1 MCGIVGQWN
10 RNDNVDRDLFNRMRD
25 TLVHRGP
32 DGYGSYFSDDGKV
45 ALGHRRLA
53 FLDLSYNAKQPFCNE
68 DSSVW
73 TTVNGEIYN
82 YLQLR
87 KDLERN
93 GHIFKS
99 NCDSEVIIHAYEEW
113 GIDMVSRLE
122 GMFAFAIWDATKRK
136 MFIAR
141 DKFGIKPLFYYCDS
155 NMLIFA
161 SEIKAIVENPAVQRK
176 INYRSMCEFFYYRY
190 VPSPNTIFEGI
201 HKVEPAH
208 YLEFSDTDKCTDNEY
223 YKFQTAEN
231 EMHQNQL
238 VLEIDAL
245 LSQSVKMHIQSDVPI
260 CSFLSGGYDSSL
272 LVKYFSD
279 NEKGFN
285 TYSIGFDGWLKSE
298 HQYAEQVSKIFGT
311 NHRSMILDDLSLD
324 VLKDLMYYYDDPIA
338 DISIIPTYLISK
350 EAAKYNKAVLSGEGA
365 DELFAG
371 YTWHK
376 KYLWTIPKM
385 QEIMYKLKGWDL
397 PMNRFDIDSY
407 AKVTEMGK
415 FDGDALTELLPK
427 DLHGYIPEDKDS
439 FFRKYFDESI
449 PTPKRFQMLDIKCF
463 MAELV
468 LTKIDRASMANSLEV
483 RVPFLNTGIFE
494 KMLSLSPDVYF
505 NPKKQKVVIQKILK
519 KYLPREILARKKQGF
534 VGPDTYYMNY
544 EWYRKSLDDSRL
556 VNDGIIRREAIDKY
570 FAAKE
575 HWRLWKIA
583 VFEMWYRQWMVNN

>member
-32 DGYGSYFSDDGKV
+32 DDCGSFFSDDGMV

-53 FLDLSYNAKQPFCNE
+53 FLDLSDNAKQPFCNE

-87 KDLERN
+87 KDLEHY
-93 GHIFKS
+93 GHSFKS
-99 NCDSEVIIHAYEEW
+99 NCDSEVILHAYEEW

-122 GMFAFAIWDATKRK
+122 GMFAFALWDSTKRK

-141 DKFGIKPLFYYCDS
+141 DKFGIKPLFYYYDS

-176 INYRSMCEFFYYRY
+176 INYHSMCEFFYDRY
-190 VPSPNTIFEGI
+190 VPSPNSIFEGI
-201 HKVEPAH
+201 YKVEPAH
-208 YLEFSDTDKCTDNEY
+208 YLEFSDTDKYTDIEY
-223 YKFQTAEN
+223 YKFQIADN
-231 EMHQNQL
+231 EMRQNQL
-238 VLEIDAL
+238 VHEIDEM
-245 LSQSVKMHIQSDVPI
+245 LSESVKMHIQSDVPI
-260 CSFLSGGYDSSL
+260 GSFLSGGYDSSL

-285 TYSIGFDGWLKSE
+285 TYSIGFDGWQKSE
-298 HQYAEQVSKIFGT
+298 HQYAEKVSTIFGT
-311 NHRSMILDDLSLD
+311 NHRSLILGDLSLD

-350 EAAKYNKAVLSGEGA
+350 DAAKHNKAVLSGEGA

-397 PMNRFDIDSY
+397 PLNRFDIDSY

-415 FDGDALTELLPK
+415 FDGDALSELLTK

-439 FFRKYFDESI
+439 FFRKYFDEDI

-505 NPKKQKVVIQKILK
+505 NPKKQKVVIRKILK

-534 VGPDTYYMNY
+534 VGPDSYYMNF
-544 EWYRKSLDDSRL
+544 EWYRKCLNDSRL

-570 FAAKE
+570 FVEKE

>member
-1 MCGIVGQWN
+1 MIAVRFFQMTAWWPWDIVVW
-10 RNDNVDRDLFNRMRD
+10 LF
-25 TLVHRGP
+25 
-32 DGYGSYFSDDGKV
+32 S
-45 ALGHRRLA
+45 
-53 FLDLSYNAKQPFCNE
+53 
-68 DSSVW
+68 
-73 TTVNGEIYN
+73 IYN

-87 KDLERN
+87 KDLEHY
-93 GHIFKS
+93 GHSFKS
-99 NCDSEVIIHAYEEW
+99 NCDSEVILHAYEEW

-122 GMFAFAIWDATKRK
+122 GMFAFALWDSTKRK

-141 DKFGIKPLFYYCDS
+141 DKFGIKPLFYYYDS

-176 INYRSMCEFFYYRY
+176 INYHSMCEFFYYRY
-190 VPSPNTIFEGI
+190 VPSPNSIFEGI
-201 HKVEPAH
+201 YKVEPAH
-208 YLEFSDTDKCTDNEY
+208 YLEFSDTDKYTDIEY
-223 YKFQTAEN
+223 YKFQIADN
-231 EMHQNQL
+231 EMRQNQL
-238 VLEIDAL
+238 VHEIDEM
-245 LSQSVKMHIQSDVPI
+245 LSESVKMHIQSDVPI
-260 CSFLSGGYDSSL
+260 GSFLSGGYDSSL

-285 TYSIGFDGWLKSE
+285 TYSIGFDGWQKSE
-298 HQYAEQVSKIFGT
+298 HQYAEKVSTIFGT
-311 NHRSMILDDLSLD
+311 NHRSLILGDLSLD

-350 EAAKYNKAVLSGEGA
+350 DAAKHNKAVLSGEGA

-397 PMNRFDIDSY
+397 PLNRFDIDSY

-415 FDGDALTELLPK
+415 FDGDALSELLTK

-439 FFRKYFDESI
+439 FFRKYFDEDI

-505 NPKKQKVVIQKILK
+505 NPKKQKVVIRKILK

-534 VGPDTYYMNY
+534 VGPDSYYMNF
-544 EWYRKSLDDSRL
+544 EWYRKCLNDSRL

-570 FAAKE
+570 FVEKE

>member
-10 RNDNVDRDLFNRMRD
+10 RIGNVDRDLFNRMRD

-32 DGYGSYFSDDGKV
+32 DDCGSFFSDDGMV

-53 FLDLSYNAKQPFCNE
+53 FLDLSDNAKQPFCNE

-87 KDLERN
+87 KDLEHY
-93 GHIFKS
+93 GHSFKS
-99 NCDSEVIIHAYEEW
+99 NCDSEVILHAYEEW

-122 GMFAFAIWDATKRK
+122 GMFAFAIWDTTKRK

-141 DKFGIKPLFYYCDS
+141 DKFGIKPLFYYYDS

-176 INYRSMCEFFYYRY
+176 INFRSMCEFFYYRY

-201 HKVEPAH
+201 YKVEPAH
-208 YLEFSDTDKCTDNEY
+208 YLEFSDTDKYTDVEY
-223 YKFQTAEN
+223 YKFQTAGN
-231 EMHQNQL
+231 EMPQNQL
-238 VLEIDAL
+238 VREIDAL

-260 CSFLSGGYDSSL
+260 GSFLSGGYDSSL

-279 NEKGFN
+279 DEKGFN
-285 TYSIGFDGWLKSE
+285 TYSIGFDGWQKSE

-311 NHRSMILDDLSLD
+311 KHRSLILDDMSLD

-350 EAAKYNKAVLSGEGA
+350 EAAKHNKAVLSGEGA

-397 PMNRFDIDSY
+397 PLNRFDIDSY

-415 FDGDALTELLPK
+415 FDGETLTELLHK
-427 DLHGYIPEDKDS
+427 DLHGYIPDDKDS

-449 PTPKRFQMLDIKCF
+449 PTPKRFQILDIKCF

-494 KMLSLSPDVYF
+494 KMLSLSPVVYF
-505 NPKKQKVVIQKILK
+505 NPRKQKVIIQKILR

-534 VGPDTYYMNY
+534 VGPDSYYMNF
-544 EWYRKSLDDSRL
+544 EWYRKCLDDSRL
-556 VNDGIIRREAIDKY
+556 VDDGIIRREAIDKY
-570 FAAKE
+570 FAEKE

-583 VFEMWYRQWMVNN
+583 VFEMWYRKWMVNN